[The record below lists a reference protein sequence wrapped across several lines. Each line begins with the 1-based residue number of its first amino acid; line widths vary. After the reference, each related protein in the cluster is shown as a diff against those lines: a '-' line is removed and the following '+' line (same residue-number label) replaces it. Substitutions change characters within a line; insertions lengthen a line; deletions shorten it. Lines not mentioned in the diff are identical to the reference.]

1 MGRGGVE
8 RGIALE
14 PAPALLNHRIIQVG
28 INKSNDFLGTAKATM
43 DCVQVPHPHISW
55 TLPGMKT
62 PPLSWVAVL
71 GLENLFQEGIS
82 NLNTAPF
89 EAISSHS
96 VTHNLGEESDLTWLQ
111 PFQSPLGI
119 LSPLPCF

>member
-1 MGRGGVE
+1 
-8 RGIALE
+8 
-14 PAPALLNHRIIQVG
+14 
-28 INKSNDFLGTAKATM
+28 M

-96 VTHNLGEESDLTWLQ
+96 VTHNLGEDQTSPGSNLSSLLRE
-111 PFQSPLGI
+111 FSPLSPAFKI
-119 LSPLPCF
+119 LVIAPFLNVHHN